1 MIQNLREDKVFNPD
15 GTLTESGI
23 KANKE
28 RISRESQRAVRRTKR
43 KSYSKN
49 KSYSRPR
56 KSRGFNFYYDNGV
69 DIDVNE

>member
-28 RISRESQRAVRRTKR
+28 RISREAQRAVRRTKR
-43 KSYSKN
+43 KSYS

-56 KSRGFNFYYDNGV
+56 KSRGFNFYENKLED
-69 DIDVNE
+69 DLNE